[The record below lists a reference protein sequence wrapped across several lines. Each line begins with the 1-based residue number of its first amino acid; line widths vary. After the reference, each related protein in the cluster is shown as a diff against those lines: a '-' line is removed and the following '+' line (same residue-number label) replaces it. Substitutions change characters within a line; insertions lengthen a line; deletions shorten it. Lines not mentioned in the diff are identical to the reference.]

1 MHLSRLTLDN
11 FRNFASATLEFPA
24 LGAVFFGPNGSG
36 KTNVLEAIY
45 FLCTARS
52 QRQATRD
59 EMIRFSSEYSF
70 LEGVFTKQDG
80 APPITVSSGFS
91 RDKKTSMKIDGVSQ
105 PSFSKWFGHSVVI
118 PFGPDDI
125 KLVQGTPR
133 ERRSF
138 LDLLLCQID
147 ASYLENLIAYKNNCQ
162 QRNFLLSQKCDDA
175 HLDVYE
181 EEMVS
186 HGAPLFL
193 RRQELVSFIRPH
205 FARFYR
211 EISGNRES
219 ASIDYKPSIQCDLN
233 TLKGWENVFYN
244 ELKSSR
250 KKDIMNGFS
259 SIGPHRDE
267 ILLKVNEKPAKSF
280 ASQGQCTTLTLSL
293 RMCSVLC
300 GESYKKDAMIF
311 LFDDALT
318 YLDGE
323 RMSRI
328 FPLVKNKGQL
338 FHATASEPETM
349 LADIPR
355 IMIAEGRVRR
365 L

>member
-11 FRNFASATLEFPA
+11 FRNFASASLEFPPI
-24 LGAVFFGPNGSG
+24 GAVFFGPNGSG

-59 EMIRFSSEYSF
+59 EMIRFSSDYSF

-91 RDKKTSMKIDGVSQ
+91 HDKKTSMKIDGVSQ
-105 PSFSKWFGHSVVI
+105 PSFSKWFGHSVAI

-162 QRNFLLSQKCDDA
+162 QRNVLLSHYRDDA

-181 EEMVS
+181 EKMVF

-205 FARFYR
+205 FARFYK
-211 EISGNRES
+211 EISGNKES
-219 ASIDYKPSIQCDLN
+219 ASID
-233 TLKGWENVFYN
+233 
-244 ELKSSR
+244 
-250 KKDIMNGFS
+250 
-259 SIGPHRDE
+259 
-267 ILLKVNEKPAKSF
+267 
-280 ASQGQCTTLTLSL
+280 
-293 RMCSVLC
+293 
-300 GESYKKDAMIF
+300 
-311 LFDDALT
+311 
-318 YLDGE
+318 
-323 RMSRI
+323 
-328 FPLVKNKGQL
+328 
-338 FHATASEPETM
+338 
-349 LADIPR
+349 
-355 IMIAEGRVRR
+355 
-365 L
+365 